1 MGERK
6 FRIGLDIGIGS
17 VGWAVISYTNRE
29 DARIEDFGSRI
40 FVSGELNKGRERT
53 SQERRAFRGVRRL
66 ERRRKWRKERLKEY
80 FIKLGLLT
88 RREIEEMGKAP
99 CQDIFSLKVRALEE
113 KVRPTELL
121 QILLHSANHRGYR
134 DFYEADSDV
143 FSDAD
148 SLEDEKETRVNK
160 KAAQDFDR
168 DFAASDCRT
177 ISEYLWK
184 HCRNDA
190 GQVDFR
196 NRSHRGVLRLIRR
209 CHVEDETKKI
219 LAQQGRFYQELSA
232 SVREIIP
239 SIIFAQRF
247 FEDGPGNKNDPTR
260 RYTGFLDKLG
270 MCPFYP
276 TERRGFRNTVLAD
289 IYAVTNALS
298 QYRYQGKDGSSGLPS
313 PAAREIVETTLR
325 DGNMNLTMAKA
336 ILKKH
341 QVYLFKSA
349 YLDETALGKAIKFL
363 RPMKRIAEKAGIAW
377 TSLLGDNPLSME
389 DPPLLHQIGEVLA
402 KYKTPRYR
410 DDELKKLFTGTT
422 IEGNQGFRKEL
433 AGTSFSGASACS
445 YHYMHD
451 AIEAFMVGEIY
462 GDFQARR
469 IKEENETSAPQRERY
484 AQLPARLLEKD
495 EDIRDNP
502 VVYRAINEARRVV
515 NAIVRLYGAP
525 EYINVEV
532 GRDLGRSFT
541 DRQRWITQNKGNQ
554 KKRDK
559 AVEAIAGHL
568 HCAADKVKPIQ
579 VERYRL
585 YQEQD
590 GKCLYSGEA
599 IDLKDALDPNGAYE
613 IDHIIPYSLILD
625 NTLNNKVLVKWG
637 ENQRKGQRT
646 PLMYMA
652 DSQKAAFLERVNSIF
667 NKKGSPW
674 SKRKYDYLLQDTLD
688 TTEPEVRQLIDVWKS
703 RNINDMRY
711 ITKYVFN
718 LFQRYLQFA
727 EDKKGE
733 NSIHV
738 HAIRGAITAK
748 FRKTW
753 LNPKTWGGKKERK
766 SNLHHA
772 VDAVVLANL
781 TPAYIEIASD
791 NMRLQQIFRRYHK
804 KESAEYLEYMDR
816 AVQKM
821 KTYYGFSEEY
831 TRSLLR
837 YHDRVPSFVRRL
849 REEVDIRFNDE
860 DAERFAIQMKEF
872 YGDSA
877 NFLVPP
883 HLPLTSHKAERRY
896 RGAIADAN
904 PIKVREIDGVPH
916 KISRQ
921 SILGIEKEDLNTL
934 YSHDRL
940 LKDTLHQILD
950 GTKKKYTI
958 EKYLKEQG
966 RTVFTLPNGT
976 VVHKVSVIEKAIS
989 NFHKKQIS
997 AENYTV
1003 LGNLKYYCVEIYQD
1017 IKGTNRC
1024 RGIRYIDLVKR
1035 DKKLYLKEQEP
1046 PTGYQRHIMY
1056 LFAGDYIEA
1065 FDKDGVCYLRG
1076 TYRSVDTIQK
1086 QCFNF
1091 KCGNAVDPIRIA
1103 VKTKGVIKKYSVDLL
1118 GHKGGEIKCSVPLSS
1133 IPAND

>member
-53 SQERRAFRGVRRL
+53 SQERRSFRGVRRL

-168 DFAASDCRT
+168 DFAASGCRT

-209 CHVEDETKKI
+209 CHVEEETKKI

-325 DGNMNLTMAKA
+325 DGNMNLKVAKA

-451 AIEAFMVGEIY
+451 AIEAFMAGEIY

-532 GRDLGRSFT
+532 GRDLGRSFA
-541 DRQRWITQNKGNQ
+541 DRQRWKKQNDDNQ
-554 KKRDK
+554 KKRNK
-559 AVEAIAGHL
+559 AVEAIARHL
-568 HCAADKVKPIQ
+568 HCEADKVKPIQ

-590 GKCLYSGEA
+590 GKCLYSGEP
-599 IDLKDALDPNGAYE
+599 IDLQEALNPSGAYE

-625 NTLNNKVLVKWG
+625 NTLHNKVLVKWG

-646 PLMYMA
+646 PLMYMVG
-652 DSQKAAFLERVNSIF
+652 SQKAAFLERVNGIF
-667 NKKGSPW
+667 NKKSSPW
-674 SKRKYDYLLQDTLD
+674 SKRKYEYLLQEALD
-688 TTEPEVRQLIDVWKS
+688 TPEARQLVDAWKS

-718 LFQRYLQFA
+718 LFQRYLQFS
-727 EDKKGE
+727 EDGKGE
-733 NSIHV
+733 NAIHV

-753 LNPKTWGGKKERK
+753 LNPKTWGGQKDRK
-766 SNLHHA
+766 SHLHHA

-791 NMRLQQIFRRYHK
+791 NMRLQQIFRRYHQS
-804 KESAEYLEYMDR
+804 ESAEYTDYMER
-816 AVQKM
+816 SVRKM
-821 KTYYGFSEEY
+821 KMYYGFSEEY

-860 DAERFAIQMKEF
+860 DAERFAIQVKEF

-877 NFLVPP
+877 HFLVPP

-896 RGAIADAN
+896 RGEIAPAN

-916 KISRQ
+916 KISRK
-921 SILGIEKEDLNTL
+921 SILSIEKKDLNTL

-940 LKDTLHQILD
+940 LKDTLVQILD
-950 GTKKKYTI
+950 GKKENYTI
-958 EKYLKEQG
+958 ENYLKEQG
-966 RTVFTLPNGT
+966 RAVFTLPNGT
-976 VVHKVSVIEKAIS
+976 VVHKVSLLGNAIS
-989 NFHKKQIS
+989 NFYRKQIS

-1003 LGNLKYYCVEIYQD
+1003 LVDLKYYCVEIYRD
-1017 IKGTNRC
+1017 IKGKTRS
-1024 RGIRYIDLVKR
+1024 RGIRYIDLVKKG
-1035 DKKLYLKEQEP
+1035 KKLYLKEKEP
-1046 PTGYQRHIMY
+1046 PAGYEKHIMY

-1065 FDKDGVCYLRG
+1065 FDGKGVCYLRG
-1076 TYRSVDTIQK
+1076 TYYSVDSIKK
-1086 QCFNF
+1086 QCFSF
-1091 KCGNAVDPIRIA
+1091 KCGNEEKSTV
-1103 VKTKGVIKKYSVDLL
+1103 VKLKTKGVIKKYSVDLL
-1118 GHKGGEIKCSVPLSS
+1118 GHKGGEIRCSVPLSS
-1133 IPAND
+1133 IPEND